1 MIKIA
6 VLISGNGSNLQALI
20 DAQNENRL
28 KGSVVLTIS
37 NKAEAYGLERAKKH
51 GIATHLIRANDSTG
65 LLELLAR
72 YQIDLIVLAGY
83 LAILKPLVIKA
94 FQDRILNIHPSL
106 LPKYSGKGFYGL
118 KVHKAVIDNREKY
131 SGCSVHLVN
140 EGIDTGPILA
150 QIKVT
155 IDEDETAESLQQ
167 KVLVQEHK
175 LLVEVVNSYIN
186 DYFKKGEVR

>member
-51 GIATHLIRANDSTG
+51 GIATHLINANDSDG

-72 YQIDLIVLAGY
+72 YQIELIVLAGY
-83 LAILKPLVIKA
+83 LAILKPPVIKA

-118 KVHKAVIDNREKY
+118 KVHKAVIDHQEKY

-155 IDEDETAESLQQ
+155 VDEDETAESLQQ

-186 DYFKKGEVR
+186 DYFKKGEGR